1 MIFHDFPPTPIDRFA
16 DQILQQVDAATRMH
30 CQADDCYE
38 LADISDTRTSL
49 HYCKAHYWR
58 MRDRAI
64 NWAANDSRDY
74 HE

>member
-30 CQADDCYE
+30 CQAD
-38 LADISDTRTSL
+38 
-49 HYCKAHYWR
+49 WR